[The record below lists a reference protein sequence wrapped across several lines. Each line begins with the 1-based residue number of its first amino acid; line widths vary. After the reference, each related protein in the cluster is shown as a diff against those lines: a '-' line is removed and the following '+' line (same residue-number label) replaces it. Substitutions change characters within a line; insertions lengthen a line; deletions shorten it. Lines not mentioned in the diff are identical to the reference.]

1 MKRIDILLRI
11 TILATAV
18 ALIIGVYQ
26 KRTYTNYAQDGYPDN
41 ILVAGLND
49 GLSDIA
55 FAKDNFS
62 NAPIIVRVK
71 VLEPIE
77 YIGGVGRQLVEI
89 EQNYTSNIIPDG
101 NSIYICSLNWGITRV
116 GDDKIPALSRHFV
129 NLLNVDEEYLIFLDH
144 EVSSPGATGITY
156 QLYADDSWIAP
167 VISYSE
173 HTNKLV
179 VPCLNDES
187 TYGLYK
193 DVWENEFFA
202 TTQEVLDAF
211 IDMKEYYINKY
222 PIYEKGSYR

>member
-1 MKRIDILLRI
+1 M
-11 TILATAV
+11 
-18 ALIIGVYQ
+18 
-26 KRTYTNYAQDGYPDN
+26 
-41 ILVAGLND
+41 
-49 GLSDIA
+49 
-55 FAKDNFS
+55 
-62 NAPIIVRVK
+62 
-71 VLEPIE
+71 
-77 YIGGVGRQLVEI
+77 
-89 EQNYTSNIIPDG
+89 
-101 NSIYICSLNWGITRV
+101 NWGITRV
-116 GDDKIPALSRHFV
+116 GDDKIPALSRHFI
-129 NLLNVDEEYLIFLDH
+129 NLLNVDEEYLIFIDH

-211 IDMKEYYINKY
+211 IDMKKYYINKY
-222 PIYEKGSYR
+222 PK